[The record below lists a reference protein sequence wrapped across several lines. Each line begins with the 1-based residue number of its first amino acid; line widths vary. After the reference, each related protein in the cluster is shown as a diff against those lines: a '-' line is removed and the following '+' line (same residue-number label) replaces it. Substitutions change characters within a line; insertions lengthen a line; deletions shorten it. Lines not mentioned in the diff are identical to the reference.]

1 MVGIPLI
8 IPITKKYAKSR
19 DKIINHPI
27 IMYSNLCYTFYR
39 GNMFGYAFYSS
50 YFVYKAF
57 AKCGVWLTGGCGAV
71 AR

>member
-1 MVGIPLI
+1 
-8 IPITKKYAKSR
+8 
-19 DKIINHPI
+19 
-27 IMYSNLCYTFYR
+27 MYSNLCYTFYR

-71 AR
+71 AL